1 MSAADVERELL
12 EMVRAHAATV
22 LGHATPEAVRPD
34 AKFKELGFDSLSA
47 VELRNRLSAAIGR
60 RLSATAVFDHPTPA
74 ALARYVRRELLGE
87 AVLAAEPVAVAAAL
101 DEPVAVVGIGC
112 RLPGGVRSPEEL
124 WELVASGSEA
134 ISGMPTDR
142 GWDVDGLYDPDPGRP
157 GKTYAR
163 EGGFLY
169 DAGEFDAG
177 FFGISPREAT
187 AMDPQQRLLLETAW
201 EAFER
206 AGIDPATLR
215 GSSTG
220 VFVGAVSQ
228 DYGSA
233 HDTAGFDGHVL
244 IGRTTSVISGR
255 LAYFLGLEG
264 PAITIDTACSSSL
277 VALHQ
282 ATQALRQGECT
293 LAVSAGVSVMAT
305 PGLFTEFSRQRGLAA
320 DGRIKAFAASAD
332 GTGWGEGVG
341 VLLLERLSDAQRNG
355 HQVLAVV
362 RGSAVNQDGASN
374 GLTAPNGPSQE
385 RVIRQALANA
395 RVQADEVDAVEAHGT
410 GTTLGDPIEAQALI
424 ATYGQA
430 RPADRPLWLGSL
442 KSNIGHTM
450 AAAGVSGV
458 IKTVMAL
465 RHGVLPKTLNVDEPT
480 PHVDWTSGTVELL
493 TEQQPWPDTGRPR
506 RAAVSSFGISGTN
519 AHLIIEQ
526 APEDGDDSDHD
537 APEPAVA
544 TDGTLPWPLS
554 AKSETALREQARRL
568 LDHLDRS
575 PEAAPARIGHVLATG
590 RSAFDHRAVLI
601 GREPADF
608 RGALAALADGEPSP
622 HVVTGTAA
630 AEPGRT
636 VFVFPGQ
643 GSQWAG
649 MGVELMRTSPVFAEH
664 LTACADALEPFTGW
678 NLIDVLT
685 QTNDAPDLDRVDVVQ
700 PALWAMMISL
710 ARLWEHLG
718 VTPDAV
724 VGHSQGEIAAAHIAG
739 ILTLEDSARIVALRS
754 QTITHI
760 AGQGGMVSLPL
771 PAADAAD
778 LIEHWRGQLA
788 VATVNGPSAT
798 VVAGDGDALD
808 ELLAQCDAQGVRAR
822 RIPVDY
828 ASHSPHVHPLH
839 DELLELLAP
848 VRPQDAGVA
857 FYSTVSAHAGGA
869 LDDTTVMDAQYW
881 YDNLATTVDFQAA
894 TRALLDDGHTLFIE
908 ASPHPVLTHPLQE
921 TAEEHASTAEVA
933 VTGTL
938 RRDEDT
944 WQRVLTSLATALTHT
959 STSSQ
964 WAGFYPGAHPAH
976 LDLPT
981 YPFQHQRYWIDG
993 PTIAAD
999 PKTLGLH
1006 AAEHGLL
1013 GVDVALADGEGH
1025 LFTGHLSSR
1034 SHPWLADHAV
1044 HDVPL
1049 LPGTAFIELALH
1061 AGSVIDAPRLEELT
1075 LEAPLTL
1082 PSPGGLHLQVRVAAA
1097 DDDGRR
1103 AFTVHSRPDDAEAG
1117 GAWTRHAT
1125 GALASEAAP
1134 AAPPDTAAWAGPEVW
1149 PPAGA
1154 TPVPT
1159 DALYDGLAARGYRYG
1174 PAFQGLTAAWRHGDT
1189 LYAEVSAPAG
1199 DTVGTDRY
1207 GIHPALF
1214 DAALHA
1220 IAATSPGQ
1228 GPDEVLLPF
1237 ACSDVRLHA
1246 VGARA
1251 LRVRIVPSGEDTLR
1265 VSLADP
1271 AGRPVAEVASLAM
1284 RPVPADHL
1292 AKAVSARRPG
1302 HLFRLTWTR
1311 TPGTDDLSTGRV
1323 AFVGPTVPEAL
1334 VAALPDGVAVE
1345 SHLDLA
1351 ALSTDATAAVPDLV
1365 IATGLLGR
1373 SSSAEDVPGA
1383 AREAVQYA
1391 LDTIKSWLAEERP
1404 ADSQLVFVTA
1414 RAVAVDDG
1422 TESPNPAD
1430 AAAWG
1435 LIRTAQSENP
1445 GRFTVIDLDDEDRV
1459 PPEAFRVA
1467 LASDEPQLAL
1477 RGGDEPRLYVPRL
1490 VRETPV
1496 DDGTAAPDPAT
1507 GGTVLITGGTGTLG
1521 ALFARHYATAR
1532 QAGHLLLTSRRGL
1545 DAPGTAELAAELA
1558 DLGVE
1563 VTVAACDA
1571 ADRDALAALLAAVP
1585 DEHPLTGVVHAAGV
1599 LDDGT
1604 VTSLTADRV
1613 DRVFRP
1619 KADAAWHLHELT
1631 RDADLTDFVLF
1642 SSMAGVLGNPGQGN
1656 YAAANTFLDALAQH
1670 RRAEGLPAI
1679 SLAWGMWSDRSGM
1692 TGHLDDGRLAR
1703 LTRLGGEPITAD
1715 EGPALFEAARATGAA
1730 CLAPVKIVPALL
1742 RSELESDTLPAVL
1755 KGLVPVPV
1763 RKAAAAAATADA
1775 GGLRDRLA
1783 GLSAAD
1789 AVEALAALVRSH
1801 VALVLGHATADA
1813 VDPDQAF
1820 KDLGFDSLTAVELRN
1835 RLNAATGLRLPA
1847 TLVFDH
1853 PTPHRLAVHLHAAL
1867 FPSEQAPA
1875 SPAATVTAAAD
1886 EPIAIVA
1893 IGCRYPGGVY
1903 SADDLWT
1910 LVASGTDAVA
1920 EFPATRGW
1928 DVEKLYDPE
1937 PGKPGK
1943 SYTRHGAFLYDADAF
1958 DPAFFGISPREALA
1972 MDPQQ
1977 RLLLEVAWETIERAG
1992 IDPAALH
1999 STPTGVFAGVMYGD
2013 YRTRLSA
2020 VPDDL
2025 QGYIGN
2031 GSAGSVASGRVA
2043 YALGLEGPAVTVD
2056 TACSSSLVAVHLAAQ
2071 SLRSGECT
2079 LALAGGVTVMAT
2091 PDIFTEFSKQRGLA
2105 ADGRCKAFASAA
2117 DGTGWGEGVGLLL
2130 LERLSDAR
2138 KNGHRVLAV
2147 VSGSAVNQD
2156 GASNGLAAPN
2166 GPSQERV
2173 IRQALAGARL
2183 TPGEIDAVEAHGTG
2197 TMLGDPIEAQA
2208 LIAAYGRDRAG
2219 DRPLW
2224 LGSLKSNIGHT
2235 QAAAGVGGIIKM
2247 VMALRHAVL
2256 PKTLHVDEPTP
2267 QVDWSAG
2274 AVELLT
2280 EARPWPDT
2288 GRPRRVGISSF
2299 GASGTNAHLIVE
2311 QAPEDEDPA
2320 TPGLPEPVVATDGTL
2335 PWPVS
2340 AKSPAALADQ
2350 ARRLLDHLDRS
2361 PEATPAEIGHAL
2373 AAGRSVFEHRAV
2385 VIGRGPAD
2393 FRDGLAALAA
2403 GTPSARV
2410 VTGTAPP
2417 RPGRTAFVFPGQGSQ
2432 WLGMGVELMRTSP
2445 VFAEH
2450 LTACAEALEPFTG
2463 WNLIDVLGQVEGA
2476 PSLDRVDVVQPALW
2490 AMMISLA
2497 RMWEHLGVTPDAVV
2511 GHSQGEIAAAHI
2523 AGALSLEDA
2532 ARLVALRSK
2541 ALLKIRGDGRMLTVL
2556 APADRVREMLADL
2569 DGGLAVA
2576 AVNGPAT
2583 VTVSGSAAAV
2593 AEFNTALSA
2602 ARMMRWEVP
2611 GVDFAAHS
2619 SHVEG
2624 LRDELLELLAPVRPR
2639 PAAVAFYSTVAG
2651 RAGGPL
2657 ADTTAMDA
2665 GYWYENLAATVD
2677 FQAAA
2682 RALLDDGHTV
2692 FVEVSPHPVLTSALQ
2707 ETSEDHEGSGEV
2719 AITGTLRR
2727 EDGTWQRLLTSLATV
2742 QVHAAA
2748 PRWADFYPAAPPAR
2762 ADLPTYPFQHQNYW
2776 LLDPGRP
2783 GTDRPT
2789 GASADP
2795 AEAEFWEAVEREDV
2809 DAVIGTLGLDDP
2821 PGERDA
2827 ADPAVPAVLSAL
2839 SSWRRRRREQAVME
2853 SWRYR
2858 TTWKP
2863 LPGIG
2868 TAGAPGLE
2876 GSAWLVVVPEA
2887 VAPAPLAD
2895 TVLDAL
2901 RRRRAE
2907 VVRVDV
2913 APADLRDRAALG
2925 DRLAAALAESGVA
2938 GRLSGALSLLALADD
2953 GLAAAHE
2960 PVSDGLMGTVALVQ
2974 ALEDAGVEA
2983 RLWCLTSEAVT
2994 TGNADAVAN
3003 PLQAQIWGLGG
3014 VAALERPERWGGLVD
3029 VPARLDGRT
3038 AELLAGVLA
3047 GVGRAE
3053 GTGGAGGGHGE
3064 DQVAV
3069 RASGAFGRRLAR
3081 APLGDAPARDWRPRG
3096 TVLVTGGAGA
3106 VGSHVCRWLA
3116 RAGAP
3121 HLLLVGR
3128 RGTDTPG
3135 IAELT
3140 AELAELGTRVTVA
3153 AADAADRDALREVLA
3168 SVPEEHPLT
3177 AVFHGAGVLEDGL
3190 VESATA
3196 DRLER
3201 VLRPKV
3207 AAAAALHEL
3216 TAGLDLEAFVLFS
3229 SAAGV
3234 LGSGGQGG
3242 YAAANAFLDALA
3254 QGRRAAG
3261 LPATAVAWGS
3271 WGGGGL
3277 VTGEVEERLRR
3288 RGLPPME
3295 PETALAALAA
3305 ALDREEAQVTVAR
3318 VEWADFA
3325 PAFTAGRPSRLIAD
3339 IPDLAAPTAG
3349 HAAGGDADGAADG
3362 DLVARLKELPDGKLE
3377 NALLDTVRAHAAAVL
3392 GLHGP
3397 DAIGAERAFNLVG
3410 FDSLTAVELRNRL
3423 RRATGLRLP
3432 VTLLFDYPT
3441 PVAAARYLR
3450 AELFPERAARNGGA
3464 APGGTGA
3471 DMDDAGLRN
3480 LMLSIPPARLREAGL
3495 LEPLLTLAG
3504 RPAPGGAEPGGADP
3518 GPENGGGPSLDEMG
3532 VDDLVRM
3539 AMRNDEPDETRRS

>member
-1 MSAADVERELL
+1 R
-12 EMVRAHAATV
+12 
-22 LGHATPEAVRPD
+22 
-34 AKFKELGFDSLSA
+34 
-47 VELRNRLSAAIGR
+47 
-60 RLSATAVFDHPTPA
+60 
-74 ALARYVRRELLGE
+74 
-87 AVLAAEPVAVAAAL
+87 
-101 DEPVAVVGIGC
+101 
-112 RLPGGVRSPEEL
+112 
-124 WELVASGSEA
+124 
-134 ISGMPTDR
+134 
-142 GWDVDGLYDPDPGRP
+142 
-157 GKTYAR
+157 
-163 EGGFLY
+163 
-169 DAGEFDAG
+169 
-177 FFGISPREAT
+177 
-187 AMDPQQRLLLETAW
+187 
-201 EAFER
+201 
-206 AGIDPATLR
+206 
-215 GSSTG
+215 
-220 VFVGAVSQ
+220 
-228 DYGSA
+228 
-233 HDTAGFDGHVL
+233 
-244 IGRTTSVISGR
+244 
-255 LAYFLGLEG
+255 
-264 PAITIDTACSSSL
+264 
-277 VALHQ
+277 
-282 ATQALRQGECT
+282 
-293 LAVSAGVSVMAT
+293 
-305 PGLFTEFSRQRGLAA
+305 
-320 DGRIKAFAASAD
+320 
-332 GTGWGEGVG
+332 
-341 VLLLERLSDAQRNG
+341 
-355 HQVLAVV
+355 
-362 RGSAVNQDGASN
+362 
-374 GLTAPNGPSQE
+374 
-385 RVIRQALANA
+385 
-395 RVQADEVDAVEAHGT
+395 
-410 GTTLGDPIEAQALI
+410 
-424 ATYGQA
+424 
-430 RPADRPLWLGSL
+430 
-442 KSNIGHTM
+442 
-450 AAAGVSGV
+450 
-458 IKTVMAL
+458 
-465 RHGVLPKTLNVDEPT
+465 
-480 PHVDWTSGTVELL
+480 
-493 TEQQPWPDTGRPR
+493 
-506 RAAVSSFGISGTN
+506 
-519 AHLIIEQ
+519 
-526 APEDGDDSDHD
+526 
-537 APEPAVA
+537 
-544 TDGTLPWPLS
+544 
-554 AKSETALREQARRL
+554 
-568 LDHLDRS
+568 
-575 PEAAPARIGHVLATG
+575 
-590 RSAFDHRAVLI
+590 
-601 GREPADF
+601 
-608 RGALAALADGEPSP
+608 
-622 HVVTGTAA
+622 
-630 AEPGRT
+630 
-636 VFVFPGQ
+636 
-643 GSQWAG
+643 
-649 MGVELMRTSPVFAEH
+649 
-664 LTACADALEPFTGW
+664 
-678 NLIDVLT
+678 
-685 QTNDAPDLDRVDVVQ
+685 
-700 PALWAMMISL
+700 
-710 ARLWEHLG
+710 
-718 VTPDAV
+718 
-724 VGHSQGEIAAAHIAG
+724 
-739 ILTLEDSARIVALRS
+739 
-754 QTITHI
+754 
-760 AGQGGMVSLPL
+760 
-771 PAADAAD
+771 
-778 LIEHWRGQLA
+778 
-788 VATVNGPSAT
+788 
-798 VVAGDGDALD
+798 
-808 ELLAQCDAQGVRAR
+808 
-822 RIPVDY
+822 
-828 ASHSPHVHPLH
+828 
-839 DELLELLAP
+839 
-848 VRPQDAGVA
+848 
-857 FYSTVSAHAGGA
+857 
-869 LDDTTVMDAQYW
+869 
-881 YDNLATTVDFQAA
+881 
-894 TRALLDDGHTLFIE
+894 
-908 ASPHPVLTHPLQE
+908 
-921 TAEEHASTAEVA
+921 
-933 VTGTL
+933 
-938 RRDEDT
+938 
-944 WQRVLTSLATALTHT
+944 
-959 STSSQ
+959 
-964 WAGFYPGAHPAH
+964 
-976 LDLPT
+976 
-981 YPFQHQRYWIDG
+981 
-993 PTIAAD
+993 
-999 PKTLGLH
+999 
-1006 AAEHGLL
+1006 
-1013 GVDVALADGEGH
+1013 
-1025 LFTGHLSSR
+1025 
-1034 SHPWLADHAV
+1034 
-1044 HDVPL
+1044 
-1049 LPGTAFIELALH
+1049 
-1061 AGSVIDAPRLEELT
+1061 
-1075 LEAPLTL
+1075 
-1082 PSPGGLHLQVRVAAA
+1082 
-1097 DDDGRR
+1097 
-1103 AFTVHSRPDDAEAG
+1103 
-1117 GAWTRHAT
+1117 
-1125 GALASEAAP
+1125 
-1134 AAPPDTAAWAGPEVW
+1134 
-1149 PPAGA
+1149 
-1154 TPVPT
+1154 
-1159 DALYDGLAARGYRYG
+1159 
-1174 PAFQGLTAAWRHGDT
+1174 
-1189 LYAEVSAPAG
+1189 
-1199 DTVGTDRY
+1199 
-1207 GIHPALF
+1207 
-1214 DAALHA
+1214 
-1220 IAATSPGQ
+1220 
-1228 GPDEVLLPF
+1228 
-1237 ACSDVRLHA
+1237 
-1246 VGARA
+1246 
-1251 LRVRIVPSGEDTLR
+1251 
-1265 VSLADP
+1265 
-1271 AGRPVAEVASLAM
+1271 
-1284 RPVPADHL
+1284 
-1292 AKAVSARRPG
+1292 
-1302 HLFRLTWTR
+1302 
-1311 TPGTDDLSTGRV
+1311 
-1323 AFVGPTVPEAL
+1323 
-1334 VAALPDGVAVE
+1334 
-1345 SHLDLA
+1345 
-1351 ALSTDATAAVPDLV
+1351 
-1365 IATGLLGR
+1365 
-1373 SSSAEDVPGA
+1373 
-1383 AREAVQYA
+1383 
-1391 LDTIKSWLAEERP
+1391 
-1404 ADSQLVFVTA
+1404 
-1414 RAVAVDDG
+1414 
-1422 TESPNPAD
+1422 
-1430 AAAWG
+1430 
-1435 LIRTAQSENP
+1435 
-1445 GRFTVIDLDDEDRV
+1445 
-1459 PPEAFRVA
+1459 
-1467 LASDEPQLAL
+1467 
-1477 RGGDEPRLYVPRL
+1477 
-1490 VRETPV
+1490 
-1496 DDGTAAPDPAT
+1496 
-1507 GGTVLITGGTGTLG
+1507 
-1521 ALFARHYATAR
+1521 
-1532 QAGHLLLTSRRGL
+1532 
-1545 DAPGTAELAAELA
+1545 
-1558 DLGVE
+1558 
-1563 VTVAACDA
+1563 
-1571 ADRDALAALLAAVP
+1571 
-1585 DEHPLTGVVHAAGV
+1585 
-1599 LDDGT
+1599 
-1604 VTSLTADRV
+1604 
-1613 DRVFRP
+1613 
-1619 KADAAWHLHELT
+1619 
-1631 RDADLTDFVLF
+1631 
-1642 SSMAGVLGNPGQGN
+1642 
-1656 YAAANTFLDALAQH
+1656 
-1670 RRAEGLPAI
+1670 
-1679 SLAWGMWSDRSGM
+1679 
-1692 TGHLDDGRLAR
+1692 
-1703 LTRLGGEPITAD
+1703 
-1715 EGPALFEAARATGAA
+1715 
-1730 CLAPVKIVPALL
+1730 
-1742 RSELESDTLPAVL
+1742 
-1755 KGLVPVPV
+1755 
-1763 RKAAAAAATADA
+1763 
-1775 GGLRDRLA
+1775 
-1783 GLSAAD
+1783 
-1789 AVEALAALVRSH
+1789 
-1801 VALVLGHATADA
+1801 
-1813 VDPDQAF
+1813 
-1820 KDLGFDSLTAVELRN
+1820 
-1835 RLNAATGLRLPA
+1835 
-1847 TLVFDH
+1847 
-1853 PTPHRLAVHLHAAL
+1853 
-1867 FPSEQAPA
+1867 APA

-3047 GVGRAE
+3047 DVGRAE

-3305 ALDREEAQVTVAR
+3305 ALDREEPQVTVAR

-3539 AMRNDEPDETRRS
+3539 AMKNDEPDETRRS